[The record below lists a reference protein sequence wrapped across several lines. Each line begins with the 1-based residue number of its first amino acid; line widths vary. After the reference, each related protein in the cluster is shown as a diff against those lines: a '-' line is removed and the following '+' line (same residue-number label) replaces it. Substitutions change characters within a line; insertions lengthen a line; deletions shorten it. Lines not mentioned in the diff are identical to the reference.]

1 MILEFKRCYQ
11 ASEDKQK
18 DNNNLARQNLVLLVL
33 QQFLGIIARWAKI
46 NKWDRLCLM
55 EISWARWDQVM
66 EDRIR
71 QFMRNHNMILIRRT
85 EIHKSIIAAGSEQA
99 LQMELLA
106 LLDKPNY
113 ST

>member
-1 MILEFKRCYQ
+1 
-11 ASEDKQK
+11 
-18 DNNNLARQNLVLLVL
+18 
-33 QQFLGIIARWAKI
+33 
-46 NKWDRLCLM
+46 
-55 EISWARWDQVM
+55 M